1 MQRFASLL
9 AVAALAATAS
19 AQFNIV
25 VPNGFAAAEG
35 STSNAFPWG
44 RGGTGLLHQCVY
56 DSSHF
61 TLQGVTYPIL
71 ITGLKWRPNTN
82 VALVATTYPT
92 ACSVRLSTC
101 PVDWNSTTTTLASN
115 RGADETLCFQG
126 PVTFP
131 AQAAVAGPTPFGINI
146 PLTTSFLYDPNL
158 GDLNIECDL
167 PVQVGYVGGTPQLDV
182 HGTAGQANASRIY
195 WSTGY
200 TGYPGVTATGRDANH
215 AVVVEVTYTPAAG
228 LYSGFN
234 ANVTGGASPLAVNF
248 TDTTYTSDPGGVTS
262 WAWDFDGDN
271 VIDSNLQNP
280 SFVYN
285 SCGNY
290 TVSLTTTDAT
300 HPPSTLTR
308 TAYIKTDE
316 VVPSFTVALVGPA
329 TYQFTDTSVPTP
341 TSWAW
346 DLDGDN
352 VTDSTLQNPTW
363 VYTNPCSAPIVKL
376 TVNRLC
382 KGPFS
387 TSQGLLVS
395 SVSSQS
401 TVFTGGN
408 GLSAPGS
415 GNTFDITVSNPA
427 GINIY
432 ALTVAPYMAAPVI
445 GTPLAC
451 TVWITDAAGGYLAN
465 HTNAAV
471 WRQVATGVGV
481 FAGGTFTAPV
491 PVNMSLSNP
500 IYVPPGTFGMAI
512 HMTGGSGVAYTNVT
526 APFTYPGAD
535 VSITCGNGKGAPFS
549 TTANAGRAWN
559 GTLHYS
565 LPSNCGLAGYGFFGA
580 GCAGALGITHV
591 TNSTRPVIGGT
602 LNTTLDNLEFGIA
615 VMVIGLSNTVSG
627 GIIPLPLDLGVLGAP
642 GCNLRA
648 SLDVTDTVV
657 GVGNTAN
664 WSFSIPNNGA
674 LLGFQLYNQAAPL
687 SSTNAFGFVT
697 SDAYAWLVGN

>member
-1 MQRFASLL
+1 MQRFASFL
-9 AVAALAATAS
+9 AAAALAATAS
-19 AQFNIV
+19 AQFTLV
-25 VPNGFAAAEG
+25 TPNGFANTVG
-35 STSNAFPWG
+35 NTNNAFPWS
-44 RGGTGLLHQCVY
+44 RGTASMRIQFLI
-56 DSSHF
+56 DSTHF
-61 TLQGVTYPIL
+61 TNQGVVSPIVISKLRYRPYP
-71 ITGLKWRPNTN
+71 G
-82 VALVATTYPT
+82 ATTSWAGGSWPN
-92 ACSVRLSTC
+92 VRIDMATS
-101 PVDWNSTTTTLASN
+101 PVDWAAASSTFASN
-115 RGADETLCFQG
+115 LGPDLTTVLQG
-126 PVTFP
+126 PVTV
-131 AQAAVAGPTPFGINI
+131 QAGSTLGAGVVVPWHIDI
-146 PLTTSFLYDPNL
+146 PLTTNFIYDPTTGN
-158 GDLNIECDL
+158 DLTVDIYLD
-167 PVQVGYVGGTPQLDV
+167 GTGWTGTSRAADHV
-182 HGTAGQANASRIY
+182 STAGVALGSRVY
-195 WSTGY
+195 NT
-200 TGYPGVTATGRDANH
+200 
-215 AVVVEVTYTPAAG
+215 AG
-228 LYSGFN
+228 LTSTTGTVGTSYGAVTEFTYVPANGLFSSFN
-234 ANVTGGASPLAVNF
+234 ANVTSGASPLSVNF
-248 TDTTYTSDPGGVTS
+248 TDATFTSDPGGITS

-271 VIDSNLQNP
+271 VIDSTQQNP
-280 SFVYN
+280 SFTYT
-285 SCGNY
+285 SCGDY

-308 TAYIKTDE
+308 TAYIKTDN
-316 VVPSFTVALVGPA
+316 VVPSFTVSLVGPA

-352 VTDSTLQNPTW
+352 VTDSTAQNPVW
-363 VYTNPCSAPIVKL
+363 AYTNPCSAPIVKL

-408 GLSAPGS
+408 GLSGVGS

-432 ALTVAPYMAAPVI
+432 ALTMAPYMATPVL

-481 FAGGTFTAPV
+481 FAGGTFSAPV
-491 PVNMSLSNP
+491 PVDMSLSNP
-500 IYVPPGTFGMAI
+500 IYVPQGTFGMAI

-535 VSITCGNGKGAPFS
+535 VSITCGNGKGSPFAAA
-549 TTANAGRAWN
+549 ANAGRAWN

-565 LPSNCGLAGYGFFGA
+565 LPSNCGLAGYGFYGA
-580 GCAGALGITHV
+580 GCAGTLGITHV

-642 GCNLRA
+642 GCQLRA

-657 GVGNTAN
+657 GVGSTAN